1 MENSHGSIGAERGV
15 LAQSVPHDIV
25 TVSQR
30 QRIFEA
36 MADCCAEKTYVA
48 TTIADIVARAGIS
61 RRTFYKL
68 FDNKRDCFDAA
79 VNAFAEEIATMAAAA
94 QPDAGMTWP
103 DAVREAIA
111 QILELL
117 ASKPAF
123 TNLVLVEAVVV
134 DPRLLNRYW
143 DPVLEALKQSPI
155 FGEGTQTPTGAA
167 RAAFGAA
174 QVLIAQEVTAGRS
187 ERLPELLPELVY
199 IALAPF
205 VGQEEALA
213 QVRLAR

>member
-1 MENSHGSIGAERGV
+1 
-15 LAQSVPHDIV
+15 
-25 TVSQR
+25 
-30 QRIFEA
+30 
-36 MADCCAEKTYVA
+36 VA

-79 VNAFAEEIATMAAAA
+79 VSAFAEEIATMAAAA
-94 QPDAGMTWP
+94 QPGAGMTWP
-103 DAVREAIA
+103 DTVREAIA

-134 DPRLLNRYW
+134 DPMLLTRYW

-167 RAAFGAA
+167 RAAVGAA

-187 ERLPELLPELVY
+187 DQLPALLPEIVY
-199 IALAPF
+199 IALVPF